1 MIGVGNMGGRIG
13 RRMLDA
19 GHSIVG
25 YDVNPENVARTGLEA
40 AGTIA
45 DLAEQADV
53 IFLSLPD
60 STIIEPVVYDQGGL
74 LSSVRS
80 GQIVV
85 DLSTASPASSIRI
98 HGDLGAKGVE
108 FVDAGISGGAAA
120 AEKGTL
126 SIMAGGSEVAID
138 RVQPLLNSF
147 STNVY
152 FMGAPGAGHSTKLL
166 NNFLSAVGLAASAEA
181 MVAARK
187 AGLDLAKV
195 LDVFNHSSGINFATI
210 NRFPAI
216 VKGDYLEGGLTNE
229 LMAKDV
235 RLYLELLRELQV
247 TSFTGPACLGTFDL
261 ATALG
266 YGKAINN
273 RVVDAVGDMAGG
285 VRLYRADEQEER
297 N

>member
-1 MIGVGNMGGRIG
+1 
-13 RRMLDA
+13 MLDA

-25 YDVNPENVARTGLEA
+25 YDANPENVARTGLEA

-45 DLAEQADV
+45 DLAKQADV

-98 HGDLGAKGVE
+98 HGDLRAKGVE

-138 RVQPLLNSF
+138 RVRPLLNSF

-152 FMGAPGAGHSTKLL
+152 FMGAPGAGHCTKLL

-216 VKGDYLEGGLTNE
+216 IKGDYLEGGLTNE

-247 TSFTGPACLGTFDL
+247 TSFAGPACLGTFDL

-285 VRLYRADEQEER
+285 VRLYRAGDQEGR